1 MKARLLGK
9 TRSALMLLI
18 FVAAQAHFALR
29 AQACPPPPPPPPPPV
44 PPPTSGQH
52 PTLLKNYKKRPP
64 WKVAGVDYPVGVPP
78 GTTLTDW
85 RLLSGPGIT
94 VNTTEMP
101 PYVRV
106 DDTSNPVI
114 SGVDFS
120 LHGGAVLRFANSPN
134 PTVVNSN
141 FGGTNLTKA
150 LNTVILADPDS
161 PGLTVR
167 YSTLDGA
174 GSGMLS
180 TLVSVRSSGTTT
192 LEYNWLK
199 NFSQHVLEE
208 TQLTP
213 VPIAIVYTH
222 NLIEQGGMSPG
233 AHLNY
238 LQFSY
243 STATSVNVEYNTTY
257 QTPQAGAGEG
267 FQFAGYVAGSVKNVT
282 FAYNVMIA
290 TGRRIAMSYLVHAG
304 GSENAGVAHDNYFD
318 TKAAYGWGYP
328 GSFTGWT
335 LSNNYNM
342 TSGALLPGSR

>member
-18 FVAAQAHFALR
+18 FGAAQAHFALR
-29 AQACPPPPPPPPPPV
+29 AQACPPPPPLLPAD
-44 PPPTSGQH
+44 PTPAPGQH
-52 PTLLKNYKKRPP
+52 PTLLKSYTKRPP
-64 WKVAGVDYPVGVPP
+64 WQVAGVDYAVGVAS
-78 GTTLTDW
+78 TATLTDW
-85 RLLSGPGIT
+85 QLLSGPGIT
-94 VNTTEMP
+94 VNTTAMP

-120 LHGGAVLRFANSPN
+120 LHGGAVLRFVNSPN
-134 PTVVNSN
+134 PTVVNSK

-174 GSGMLS
+174 GAGTLS

-192 LEYNWLK
+192 LEYNWFK

-213 VPIAIVYTH
+213 VQIAIVYTH

-243 STATSVNVEYNTTY
+243 STATSVDVEYNTTY

-267 FQFAGYVAGSVKNVT
+267 FQFAGYLPNTIKNVT

-290 TGRRIAMSYLVHAG
+290 TGSKIAMSYLVHPG
-304 GSENAGVAHDNYFD
+304 GAQNAGIARDNYFD

-342 TSGALLPGSR
+342 TTGTLLSHP